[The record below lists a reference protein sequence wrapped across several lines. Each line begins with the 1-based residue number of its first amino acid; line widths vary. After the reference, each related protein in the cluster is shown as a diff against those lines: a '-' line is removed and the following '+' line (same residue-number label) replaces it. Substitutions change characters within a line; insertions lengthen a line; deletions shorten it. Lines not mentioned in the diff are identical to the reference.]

1 MDELCCTYVQKLQ
14 RKELGQT
21 AEQSQVIQRGI
32 LSLLKL
38 HASTRPGTQ
47 GNRIY
52 LYILSKQRLS

>member
-1 MDELCCTYVQKLQ
+1 MDELCCTYVQQLQ

-38 HASTRPGTQ
+38 HTGTRPKTQ
-47 GNRIY
+47 SNSMY
-52 LYILSKQRLS
+52 D